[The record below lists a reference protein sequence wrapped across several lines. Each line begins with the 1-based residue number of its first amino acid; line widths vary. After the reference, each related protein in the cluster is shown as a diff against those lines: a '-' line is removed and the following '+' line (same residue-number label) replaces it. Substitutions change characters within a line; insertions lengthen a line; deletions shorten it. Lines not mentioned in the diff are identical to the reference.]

1 MSDELQQ
8 KEVSNA
14 EKENSV
20 KMKRQ
25 TIDLL
30 PDAENNLL
38 KLQVD
43 QLHYLQTCTTP
54 SDFMTKSNGNN
65 RTVQPE
71 WNRM

>member
-1 MSDELQQ
+1 MQQLFSILDMSRSCLQVPDKLQQ
-8 KEVSNA
+8 KEVNND

-38 KLQVD
+38 KLQV
-43 QLHYLQTCTTP
+43 HKSHAVHTCIT
-54 SDFMTKSNGNN
+54 
-65 RTVQPE
+65 RVQD
-71 WNRM
+71 

>member
-1 MSDELQQ
+1 MQQLFSILDMSRSCLQVPDELQQ
-8 KEVSNA
+8 KEVNND

-38 KLQVD
+38 KLQV
-43 QLHYLQTCTTP
+43 HKSHAVHTCITP
-54 SDFMTKSNGNN
+54 
-65 RTVQPE
+65 VQD
-71 WNRM
+71 

>member
-1 MSDELQQ
+1 MQELFSILDMSRSCLQVPDELQQ
-8 KEVSNA
+8 KEVNND

-38 KLQVD
+38 KLQV
-43 QLHYLQTCTTP
+43 HKSHAVHTCITP
-54 SDFMTKSNGNN
+54 
-65 RTVQPE
+65 VQD
-71 WNRM
+71 